1 MNVTNFSSKLMK
13 RISLPIIITSLLL
26 FISLMSFGQRN
37 SYDRWFV
44 DVNVGPTIF
53 IGDIRSADFI
63 PSFKKPAEIGFAFGS
78 VFGKELNDYINI
90 RSQFVYGSL
99 SGVKPVSDFHFKS
112 HFYSAGLGLELNLN
126 QLFLNDNRSDIHV
139 FGTLGASYLG
149 WNADLYKTS
158 TGILVTNNKDAA
170 LAIPIGLKMSY
181 ELSSNL
187 FLNLEGTLFVVT
199 SDQVDA
205 KPGGIVHD
213 DINYNYLGLT
223 YKFDKKRKRR
233 KGLSRSRIAQKAAVE
248 PEAKKSV
255 AEAETATEKVAVA
268 ENQVASPV
276 KTEAEKA
283 AEAKVF
289 AIAERERKAAEEKA
303 KKAKAEE
310 EIIAKV
316 IKQEQ
321 TEEINGVEKHNVE
334 YKVSLLNT
342 KTKRDPLALQK
353 KLGIPEK
360 IVETKNMD
368 GSYCYSVGSFDKIW
382 KAKELRNRLITESNV
397 RSARVI
403 LCKGEKS
410 LSLVEAFNITVE
422 AQKKS
427 VDITA
432 ESDIP
437 YKVVKLEHNVPS
449 SGLVFGVQILSVK
462 KEYYP
467 VQMLKDLYDIQ
478 GNLIVDKTTAWAR
491 FIVTGYSTYEE
502 ALKDKPALQEK
513 GFIDAFI
520 VAYFNG
526 HRIPPSRISHYL
538 IK

>member
-1 MNVTNFSSKLMK
+1 MK
-13 RISLPIIITSLLL
+13 RISVPIIFTFVLL
-26 FISLMSFGQRN
+26 FSSLMSFGQRN

-44 DVNVGPTIF
+44 DINVGPTIF

-63 PSFKKPAEIGFAFGS
+63 PSFKKPAEIGYAFGS

-99 SGVKPVSDFHFKS
+99 SGVKPVSDFNFKS
-112 HFYSAGLGLELNLN
+112 HFYSAGLALELNLN

-149 WNADLYKTS
+149 WNANLYKTS
-158 TGILVTNNKDAA
+158 TGILVNNNKSAA
-170 LAIPIGLKMSY
+170 LAIPVGLKMSY
-181 ELSSNL
+181 ELSAHL

-199 SDQVDA
+199 SDLVDA

-223 YKFDKKRKRR
+223 YKFDKKRRRR
-233 KGLSRSRIAQKAAVE
+233 KGLSRSRIAQKAAVV
-248 PEAKKSV
+248 PES
-255 AEAETATEKVAVA
+255 EKVAAEKETVTEKDAVA
-268 ENQVASPV
+268 EKEVALPV
-276 KTEAEKA
+276 KTDAEKA
-283 AEAKVF
+283 EDAKVF
-289 AIAERERKAAEEKA
+289 AIAEAERKAEEKA
-303 KKAKAEE
+303 TQDAKVEE

-321 TEEINGVEKHNVE
+321 TEEINGVKKTEVE
-334 YKVSLLNT
+334 YKVSLLVS
-342 KTKRDPLALQK
+342 KTRKDPLALQK

-360 IVETKNMD
+360 IVETKNSD
-368 GSYCYSVGSFDKIW
+368 GSFCYSVGSFDKIW

-410 LSLVEAFNITVE
+410 ISLVEAFNFAVE

-427 VDITA
+427 VDITE
-432 ESDIP
+432 ESRLL
-437 YKVVKLEHNVPS
+437 YKVVKLEHTVPT

-467 VQMLKDLYDIQ
+467 LQMLKDLYEIQ
-478 GNLIVDKTTAWAR
+478 GNLIVDKTTSWAR
-491 FIVTGYSTYEE
+491 FIVSGYSTYEE
-502 ALKDKPALQEK
+502 AVKAKPALQKK

-538 IK
+538 TK